1 MENKITCPDCRGL
14 GWNIGSP
21 ANTST
26 SAKCDTCGGTGYV
39 PYTQPEKHYK
49 PMFSVEY
56 GDAKKLAEEN
66 ATLKAEL
73 REARKIIGE
82 LVEWNESAEV
92 TGAFERDAATY
103 VGRVSSDFCA
113 KAGIMWANAK
123 AYLNRTAYEKMR
135 GERG

>member
-66 ATLKAEL
+66 AYLKRQLA
-73 REARKIIGE
+73 EAREIVDRILHDFATMLMA
-82 LVEWNESAEV
+82 LVPKEILDKAIDEALITPPQE
-92 TGAFERDAATY
+92 AT
-103 VGRVSSDFCA
+103 D
-113 KAGIMWANAK
+113 
-123 AYLNRTAYEKMR
+123 E
-135 GERG
+135 

>member
-66 ATLKAEL
+66 AYLKRQLA
-73 REARKIIGE
+73 EAREIVEELYLLATSQKTIEEQADAITNARNFLEGKKGE
-82 LVEWNESAEV
+82 H
-92 TGAFERDAATY
+92 DA
-103 VGRVSSDFCA
+103 
-113 KAGIMWANAK
+113 
-123 AYLNRTAYEKMR
+123 
-135 GERG
+135 